1 MKGAILLA
9 GVFSFLGMT
18 EMPIGYYTFLRIYL
32 TIISGVIVVNELS
45 KENKVTGKVIMFTV
59 IGIVFNP
66 ILPVY
71 LHDKELWS
79 LIDLIVGAVMLI
91 EGLKRKNVK
100 DVNIS

>member
-1 MKGAILLA
+1 
-9 GVFSFLGMT
+9 
-18 EMPIGYYTFLRIYL
+18 MPIGYYTFLRIYL